1 MEEQRPALPSLS
13 LFPSQHS
20 SSQQDGAPPGPPAPV
35 PHSGISELCQSHTA
49 SHRHPSKYDILE
61 PRLREQFGVYF
72 ALSLSG
78 RPDLGNV
85 CAHKDKNPHA
95 GSRRLTALCLSHL
108 PLSIATDKKSP
119 HTHSLR

>member
-20 SSQQDGAPPGPPAPV
+20 FSQQDGAPPGPPAPV